1 MKTEKIK
8 IKSDIDNLEIECM
21 LIIPDTEI
29 KGIVQL
35 AHGMNEY
42 KERYINFMKYLAQN
56 GYVCLINDHRGH
68 GKSIK
73 NKDDLGYFYD
83 NKAEAV
89 VEDLYQITKYLKE
102 RYKNKKII
110 LFGHSMGSMIV
121 RKYIAK
127 YDNKIDGLIVCGS
140 PSENKSAKLGLI
152 LIKIAEIFK
161 GEKYRSKLL
170 KKIMFGSFNNKKE
183 TINSWICTN
192 EDIVNKYN
200 KDEFC
205 RYDYTLNGLE
215 NIVRLMV
222 DIYNPKI
229 YQKNNPN
236 LPIYF
241 IAGREDPVITSV
253 EKWKE
258 AQEFLSKQGYKN
270 ITCTLYENMRHE
282 ILNETQNEIVYNDI
296 LKWITSHSH

>member
-8 IKSDIDNLEIECM
+8 IKSDFDNLEIECM
-21 LIIPDTEI
+21 IIIPDTEI

-200 KDEFC
+200 KDELC

-215 NIVRLMV
+215 NIVRLMI

-253 EKWKE
+253 EKWSE

-296 LKWITSHSH
+296 LKWITNHIH